1 MLIIPELVESQKKK
15 KMRKEKGH
23 DEEEM
28 DTESGKSGEIDE
40 KR

>member
-15 KMRKEKGH
+15 KMGKEKGH
-23 DEEEM
+23 DEEM